1 MRTIKLLAPGQLE
14 IRETNERFSVTDT
27 TVKVDVKAC
36 GICGSDLA
44 LYNGTRDLSGEHYFG
59 HEFSGIITE
68 VGNGANGLKAGMR
81 VASELVKGCGR
92 CWFCQ
97 NGLQNY
103 CKSLND
109 ALLPG
114 GFTEETLVTNTDA
127 YSFLSP
133 IPEELDDI
141 TASLLEPANCAF
153 HVAMKANIQPGDNV
167 LVFGLG
173 AIGLVAAMILKTL
186 GAGKVIGADRSKP
199 RIEQIRKTSL
209 IDVVDTSDPHW
220 MDQVR
225 EMTAKEGL
233 DVVIEATGAPPVLK
247 DAMAAARTGGRIV
260 VPSVY
265 HGSIN
270 GFEPLPIMRKELTI
284 VGSKGPAPQL
294 KSDGTSAVV
303 DKVLQMKDDLQKIV
317 TVYDYKDALQAFAD
331 ARSGAAI
338 KAVIQF

>member
-1 MRTIKLLAPGQLE
+1 MRTIKLLAPGKLE
-14 IRETNERFSVTDT
+14 IQETNDRFSVTDT

-44 LYNGTRDLSGEHYFG
+44 LYNGRRDLSGEHYFG

-68 VGNGANGLKAGMR
+68 VGNGANGLKKGMR

-92 CWFCQ
+92 CWYCR

-133 IPEELDDI
+133 IPDELDDI
-141 TASLLEPANCAF
+141 TASILEPANCAY

-167 LVFGLG
+167 MVLGLG
-173 AIGLVAAMILKTL
+173 AIGLVAAMILRTL

-199 RIEQIRKTSL
+199 RLEQVRKTGL
-209 IDVVDTSDPHW
+209 LDVVDTSDSNW
-220 MDQVR
+220 MEQVR
-225 EMTAKEGL
+225 EMTTKEGV

-265 HGSIN
+265 FGGID

-303 DKVLQMKDDLQKIV
+303 DKVLQMKDDLQKIIS
-317 TVYDYKDALQAFAD
+317 VYDYKDALWAFAD
-331 ARSGAAI
+331 AKSGAAI